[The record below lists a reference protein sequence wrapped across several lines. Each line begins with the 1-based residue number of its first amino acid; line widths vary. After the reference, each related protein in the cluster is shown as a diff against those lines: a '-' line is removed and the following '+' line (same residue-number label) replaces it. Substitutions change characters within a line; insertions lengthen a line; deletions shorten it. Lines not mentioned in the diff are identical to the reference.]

1 MLSANNTRASKAS
14 LITPKGISGLPPENR
29 TFSLYIRIALT
40 ALALLLALAGGAS
53 ARIYIAIDTPG
64 VEPIPVAIPAFKVT
78 DKARPGYGEPSPHLI
93 LPDIL
98 RRNLKI
104 VGEFELL
111 DPRGYLE
118 DSQLVRL
125 VPNSDSFAS
134 WQTAGAEL
142 LIKGQVDRAGLEL
155 VVEFHA
161 YDVIR
166 REFLFGKR
174 YRGSMET
181 INSMAHM
188 FANALLEHLTGEKGP
203 FGTEIAY
210 VVRSGKSKNIASV
223 EVDGSN
229 PRWLTKNS
237 SLNLNPI
244 WSRDGNSIYM
254 TTYYGGN
261 PDLCR
266 FHIPTGKLRYVYRD
280 EGMELPG
287 PEDPKS
293 ETMLFTSSTEG
304 NMDLYTMD
312 MKTRKTKRITTN
324 RAIDVSPTWSPDSSK
339 IAFVSDRKGNPHIFV
354 MDANGGTPRRIT
366 FRGSHSGDPAWSP
379 KGDKIAYTSMDK
391 NGNFQVHIVDP
402 EGKKP
407 QQITFGDYDTHDPS
421 WSPDGRFLA
430 VTSNKDGKEA
440 VFVLRL
446 GVNRLWR
453 ISPEGQQASQ
463 PYWSHGPVI
472 R

>member
-1 MLSANNTRASKAS
+1 LAAPLR
-14 LITPKGISGLPPENR
+14 
-29 TFSLYIRIALT
+29 T
-40 ALALLLALAGGAS
+40 ALIAVATLLLFAAAAN

-64 VEPIPVAIPAFKVT
+64 VRPVPVAIPALRVT
-78 DKARPGYGEPSPHLI
+78 DKARPTYGEPSPHLI
-93 LPDIL
+93 IADIL
-98 RRNLKI
+98 RRNLRI
-104 VGEFELL
+104 VGEFEML

-118 DSQLVRL
+118 DPQLVPL
-125 VPNSDSFAS
+125 VPDSDSFSS

-142 LIKGQVDRAGLEL
+142 LIKGQVDRSGLEL

-174 YRGSMET
+174 YRGSDET
-181 INSMAHM
+181 LGSMAHM
-188 FANALLEHLTGEKGP
+188 FANALLENLTGEKGP

-210 VVRSGKSKNIASV
+210 VVRVGKSKNIASV

-229 PRWLTKNS
+229 PRWITRNP

-244 WSRDGNSIYM
+244 WARDGESIYM

-280 EGMELPG
+280 EGMDMPG
-287 PEDPKS
+287 QEDA
-293 ETMLFTSSTEG
+293 TGNVMLFTSSIDG
-304 NMDLYTMD
+304 NMDIYKMD
-312 MKTRKTKRITTN
+312 METRKAKRLTTD
-324 RAIDVSPTWSPDSSK
+324 RSIDVSPTWSPDSQK
-339 IAFVSDRKGNPHIFV
+339 IVFVSDRKGNPHLFV
-354 MDANGGTPRRIT
+354 MDADGGGARRIT
-366 FRGSHSGDPAWSP
+366 FSSNHNGDPAWSP
-379 KGDKIAYTSMDK
+379 KGGQIAYTAMDK
-391 NGNFQVHIVDP
+391 KGAFQVHIVDP
-402 EGKKP
+402 EGKKTT
-407 QQITFGDYDTHDPS
+407 QITFGDYDTHDPS

-446 GVNRLWR
+446 GINKLWR
-453 ISPEGQQASQ
+453 ISPEGQQANQ
-463 PYWSHGPVI
+463 PYWSHGPVV